1 MGHGTDAYIFVTFF
15 IDLSKIKANSFSSF
29 FVDFVFFFIICVLF
43 SSEYKYK
50 TFFLPHFFD
59 SGSC

>member
-29 FVDFVFFFIICVLF
+29 FVDFGFVF
-43 SSEYKYK
+43 
-50 TFFLPHFFD
+50 
-59 SGSC
+59 